1 MDILPEVVDV
11 VKGRVPIII
20 DGGFYR
26 GTDVIKAIAMGATA
40 VGLGRLYC
48 YALAAAGRPGIVR
61 MLELLEDE
69 IRRDLGLMGCDSIKK
84 IDKSYVCAMPPVGP
98 AERVQRVQSRRR
110 AARAVLSALHSQA
123 AFAGRRRLDRD
134 AVKLSAGRLRPRACT
149 CARRRSPRPSR
160 SAPPA
165 IAARASSNGSTR
177 SSAKRSAEGVS
188 QRTIAAASHLMV
200 YDQSVVNKD
209 RGQKVFSQTFLE
221 FSDRMVAKHR
231 IDGGIQRIAK
241 NRPLFQQVEQQFGV
255 PAPVIAAFWALET
268 DFGGFMGNLPTI
280 KSVTSLA
287 YDCRRPDLFRTQLLA
302 TLKII
307 ERGDLAA
314 DQMIGP
320 FAGELGQFQ
329 FLPAHYFDY
338 GVDYDG
344 DGRRDLIRSAPDAVA
359 SAANYLSK
367 IGWKRGQPWLEE
379 VRVAGADGLGAGRSR
394 DPASARAMGALG
406 RDAARTAARSPR
418 TRNPPRCC
426 LPMGRF
432 GPAFLAYP
440 NFQVFLEW
448 NQSIVYSTSAAYLA
462 TRINGAPAMKR
473 GTGQIV
479 PFASA
484 QIRELQQLLA
494 RRGHDVGKIDGFLG
508 AKSRAAVKA
517 EQIKLG
523 LPADSYPTPELVR
536 GCREDRSPRQQGQMQ
551 QRAAARPPS
560 GIKARFVACGSKIK
574 ISSAP

>member
-1 MDILPEVVDV
+1 
-11 VKGRVPIII
+11 
-20 DGGFYR
+20 
-26 GTDVIKAIAMGATA
+26 
-40 VGLGRLYC
+40 
-48 YALAAAGRPGIVR
+48 
-61 MLELLEDE
+61 
-69 IRRDLGLMGCDSIKK
+69 
-84 IDKSYVCAMPPVGP
+84 
-98 AERVQRVQSRRR
+98 
-110 AARAVLSALHSQA
+110 
-123 AFAGRRRLDRD
+123 
-134 AVKLSAGRLRPRACT
+134 
-149 CARRRSPRPSR
+149 
-160 SAPPA
+160 
-165 IAARASSNGSTR
+165 
-177 SSAKRSAEGVS
+177 VS
-188 QRTIAAASHLMV
+188 QRAIGAAAHLMV
-200 YDQSVVNKD
+200 YDQQVVNKD

-221 FSDRMVAKHR
+221 FSDRMVARHR

-241 NRPLFQQVEQQFGV
+241 NRALFQKVEQQFGV

-280 KSVTSLA
+280 KSVASLA

-302 TLKII
+302 TLKILD
-307 ERGDLAA
+307 RGDLTPE
-314 DQMIGP
+314 QMIGP

-344 DGRRDLIRSAPDAVA
+344 DGRRDLLRSTPDAVA

-379 VRVAGADGLGAGRSR
+379 VRVPAQMDWAQADLAIQHPRTQWARWGVTRADGQPIVA
-394 DPASARAMGALG
+394 DAQVASLV
-406 RDAARTAARSPR
+406 
-418 TRNPPRCC
+418 
-426 LPMGRF
+426 LPMGRH

-440 NFQVFLEW
+440 NFHVFLEW
-448 NQSIVYSTSAAYLA
+448 NQSLVYSTSAAYLA

-473 GTGQIV
+473 GSAQIA

-523 LPADSYPTPELVR
+523 LPADSYPTP
-536 GCREDRSPRQQGQMQ
+536 
-551 QRAAARPPS
+551 
-560 GIKARFVACGSKIK
+560 
-574 ISSAP
+574 

>member
-1 MDILPEVVDV
+1 L
-11 VKGRVPIII
+11 RRSSL
-20 DGGFYR
+20 F
-26 GTDVIKAIAMGATA
+26 AIAFAAVLGA
-40 VGLGRLYC
+40 
-48 YALAAAGRPGIVR
+48 
-61 MLELLEDE
+61 
-69 IRRDLGLMGCDSIKK
+69 S
-84 IDKSYVCAMPPVGP
+84 P
-98 AERVQRVQSRRR
+98 AFAQR
-110 AARAVLSALHSQA
+110 AACHKGASFEQWLDAFKREAVTQ
-123 AFAGRRRLDRD
+123 
-134 AVKLSAGRLRPRACT
+134 
-149 CARRRSPRPSR
+149 
-160 SAPPA
+160 
-165 IAARASSNGSTR
+165 
-177 SSAKRSAEGVS
+177 GVS
-188 QRTIAAASHLMV
+188 QRAIAAASHLMV
-200 YDQSVVNKD
+200 YDQQVVNKD

-231 IDGGIQRIAK
+231 IDGGIQRIVK
-241 NRPLFQQVEQQFGV
+241 NRPLFQKIEQQYGV

-302 TLKII
+302 ALKII
-307 ERGDLAA
+307 DRGDLSP

-344 DGRRDLIRSAPDAVA
+344 DGRRDLIHSAPDALA

-379 VRVAGADGLGAGRSR
+379 VTVPANMDWAQADLTIQHPRSQWAKWGVTKPGGALPPDTQ
-394 DPASARAMGALG
+394 PASLL
-406 RDAARTAARSPR
+406 
-418 TRNPPRCC
+418 

-462 TRINGAPAMKR
+462 TRINGAPAMHR
-473 GTGQIV
+473 GSKQIV

-484 QIRELQQLLA
+484 QIRELQTLLA

-508 AKSRAAVKA
+508 LKSRAAVKA
-517 EQIKLG
+517 EQVKLG
-523 LPADSYPTPELVR
+523 LSADSYPTPELMAKL
-536 GCREDRSPRQQGQMQ
+536 QG
-551 QRAAARPPS
+551 R
-560 GIKARFVACGSKIK
+560 
-574 ISSAP
+574 

>member
-1 MDILPEVVDV
+1 LRRSSILL
-11 VKGRVPIII
+11 
-20 DGGFYR
+20 
-26 GTDVIKAIAMGATA
+26 A
-40 VGLGRLYC
+40 
-48 YALAAAGRPGIVR
+48 ALAALAA
-61 MLELLEDE
+61 
-69 IRRDLGLMGCDSIKK
+69 ST
-84 IDKSYVCAMPPVGP
+84 P
-98 AERVQRVQSRRR
+98 ALAQRATCHKGASFEQW
-110 AARAVLSALHSQA
+110 LD
-123 AFAGRRRLDRD
+123 AFKRD
-134 AVKLSAGRLRPRACT
+134 AVAQ
-149 CARRRSPRPSR
+149 
-160 SAPPA
+160 
-165 IAARASSNGSTR
+165 
-177 SSAKRSAEGVS
+177 GVS
-188 QRTIAAASHLMV
+188 QRAIQAASHLMV
-200 YDQSVVNKD
+200 YDQQVVNKD

-241 NRPLFQQVEQQFGV
+241 NRPLFQKIEQQYGV

-302 TLKII
+302 VLKII
-307 ERGDLAA
+307 DRGDLSP

-338 GVDYDG
+338 GIDYDG
-344 DGRRDLIRSAPDAVA
+344 DGRRDLIRSAPDALA

-379 VRVAGADGLGAGRSR
+379 VTVPANMDWAQADLTIQHPRAQWAKWGVTKPGGALPADAQ
-394 DPASARAMGALG
+394 PASLL
-406 RDAARTAARSPR
+406 
-418 TRNPPRCC
+418 

-462 TRINGAPAMKR
+462 TRINGAPAMHR
-473 GTGQIV
+473 GSKQIV

-484 QIRELQQLLA
+484 QIRELQTLLA

-508 AKSRAAVKA
+508 LKSRAAVKA
-517 EQIKLG
+517 EQVKLG
-523 LPADSYPTPELVR
+523 LPADSYPTSELVQR
-536 GCREDRSPRQQGQMQ
+536 LQG
-551 QRAAARPPS
+551 R
-560 GIKARFVACGSKIK
+560 
-574 ISSAP
+574 

>member
-1 MDILPEVVDV
+1 MKRVVIL
-11 VKGRVPIII
+11 G
-20 DGGFYR
+20 
-26 GTDVIKAIAMGATA
+26 AIAA
-40 VGLGRLYC
+40 V
-48 YALAAAGRPGIVR
+48 LAAA
-61 MLELLEDE
+61 
-69 IRRDLGLMGCDSIKK
+69 
-84 IDKSYVCAMPPVGP
+84 P
-98 AERVQRVQSRRR
+98 AHAQRATCHKGASFEQW
-110 AARAVLSALHSQA
+110 LD
-123 AFAGRRRLDRD
+123 AFKRD
-134 AVKLSAGRLRPRACT
+134 AVAQGISQR
-149 CARRRSPRPSR
+149 
-160 SAPPA
+160 A
-165 IAARASSNGSTR
+165 IAS
-177 SSAKRSAEGVS
+177 
-188 QRTIAAASHLMV
+188 ASHLMV
-200 YDQSVVNKD
+200 YDQTVVNKD

-241 NRPLFQQVEQQFGV
+241 NRPLFSRVEQQFGV

-287 YDCRRPDLFRTQLLA
+287 YDCRRPDLFRTSLLA
-302 TLKII
+302 ALKII
-307 ERGDLAA
+307 DKGDLTA

-329 FLPAHYFDY
+329 FLPAHYSDY

-344 DGRRDLIRSAPDAVA
+344 DGRRDLIRSTPDAVA

-379 VRVAGADGLGAGRSR
+379 VRAPAQMDWAQADLTIQHPRTQWARWGVTKADGSPIAA
-394 DPASARAMGALG
+394 DAQPASLL
-406 RDAARTAARSPR
+406 
-418 TRNPPRCC
+418 

-462 TRINGAPAMKR
+462 TRINGAPAMNR
-473 GTGQIV
+473 GSKQIV

-484 QIRELQQLLA
+484 QIRELQTLLA

-508 AKSRAAVKA
+508 LKSRAAVKA
-517 EQIKLG
+517 EQVKLG
-523 LPADSYPTPELVR
+523 LPADSYPTPELVAR
-536 GCREDRSPRQQGQMQ
+536 LSRRRSAEAQNTAVM
-551 QRAAARPPS
+551 S
-560 GIKARFVACGSKIK
+560 HTMS
-574 ISSAP
+574 

>member
-1 MDILPEVVDV
+1 L
-11 VKGRVPIII
+11 R
-20 DGGFYR
+20 R
-26 GTDVIKAIAMGATA
+26 
-40 VGLGRLYC
+40 C
-48 YALAAAGRPGIVR
+48 S
-61 MLELLEDE
+61 LL
-69 IRRDLGLMGCDSIKK
+69 
-84 IDKSYVCAMPPVGP
+84 V
-98 AERVQRVQSRRR
+98 
-110 AARAVLSALHSQA
+110 A
-123 AFAGRRRLDRD
+123 AFALLIATPALAQRAACHKGASFEQWLDQFKRE
-134 AVKLSAGRLRPRACT
+134 AV
-149 CARRRSPRPSR
+149 
-160 SAPPA
+160 
-165 IAARASSNGSTR
+165 
-177 SSAKRSAEGVS
+177 AEGVS
-188 QRTIAAASHLMV
+188 QRAIAASSHLMV

-209 RGQKVFSQTFLE
+209 RGQKVFSQTFLD

-231 IDGGIQRIAK
+231 IDGGILRIGK
-241 NRPLFQQVEQQFGV
+241 NRPLFQKIEQQFGV

-287 YDCRRPDLFRTQLLA
+287 YDCRRPDLFRKQLIA
-302 TLKII
+302 ALKIV
-307 ERGDLAA
+307 ERGDLSP

-329 FLPAHYFDY
+329 FLPAHYVDY

-344 DGRRDLIRSAPDAVA
+344 DGRRDLIHSAPDALA

-379 VRVAGADGLGAGRSR
+379 VRAPAQMDWAQADLAIQHPRSQWAR
-394 DPASARAMGALG
+394 WGVTRPDGNAIAADAQPASLL
-406 RDAARTAARSPR
+406 
-418 TRNPPRCC
+418 

-462 TRINGAPAMKR
+462 TRIAGAPPMHR
-473 GTGQIV
+473 GSGKVT

-494 RRGHDVGKIDGFLG
+494 KRGHDVGKIDGFLG
-508 AKSRAAVKA
+508 QKSRTAVKA

-523 LPADSYPTPELVR
+523 LPADSYPTPELVAR
-536 GCREDRSPRQQGQMQ
+536 LQG
-551 QRAAARPPS
+551 R
-560 GIKARFVACGSKIK
+560 
-574 ISSAP
+574 

>member
-1 MDILPEVVDV
+1 LRRCSLLVAAL
-11 VKGRVPIII
+11 
-20 DGGFYR
+20 
-26 GTDVIKAIAMGATA
+26 TALLAATP
-40 VGLGRLYC
+40 
-48 YALAAAGRPGIVR
+48 ALA
-61 MLELLEDE
+61 
-69 IRRDLGLMGCDSIKK
+69 
-84 IDKSYVCAMPPVGP
+84 
-98 AERVQRVQSRRR
+98 QR
-110 AARAVLSALHSQA
+110 AACHKGASFEQWLDQFKREAV
-123 AFAGRRRLDRD
+123 
-134 AVKLSAGRLRPRACT
+134 
-149 CARRRSPRPSR
+149 
-160 SAPPA
+160 
-165 IAARASSNGSTR
+165 
-177 SSAKRSAEGVS
+177 AEGVS
-188 QRTIAAASHLMV
+188 QRAIAASSHLMV

-209 RGQKVFSQTFLE
+209 RGQKVFSQTFLD

-231 IDGGIQRIAK
+231 IDGGILRIGK
-241 NRPLFQQVEQQFGV
+241 NRPLFQKIEQQFGV

-287 YDCRRPDLFRTQLLA
+287 YDCRRPDLFRKQLIA
-302 TLKII
+302 ALKIV
-307 ERGDLAA
+307 ERGDLSP

-329 FLPAHYFDY
+329 FLPAHYVDY

-344 DGRRDLIRSAPDAVA
+344 DGRRDLIHSAPDALA

-379 VRVAGADGLGAGRSR
+379 VRAPAQMDWTQADLAIQHPRSQWAR
-394 DPASARAMGALG
+394 WGVTRPDGNAIAADAQPASLL
-406 RDAARTAARSPR
+406 
-418 TRNPPRCC
+418 

-462 TRINGAPAMKR
+462 TRIAGAPPMHR
-473 GTGQIV
+473 GSGKVT

-494 RRGHDVGKIDGFLG
+494 KRGYDVGKIDGFLG
-508 AKSRAAVKA
+508 QKSRTAVKA

-523 LPADSYPTPELVR
+523 LPADSYPTPELVAR
-536 GCREDRSPRQQGQMQ
+536 LQG
-551 QRAAARPPS
+551 R
-560 GIKARFVACGSKIK
+560 
-574 ISSAP
+574 